1 MYTHFAARNAMMASR
16 MNDKRTRSLAR
27 AFRMMCSLTRSFKRK
42 SQEEGVR
49 GVSGVSRGVSR
60 GGSGSVDFENGSQKK
75 EYDVEDE
82 EEEEEIDIEEEES
95 EKEDEKEDEKEGLFR
110 PPTGLVSK
118 TVWVRVVQMYRPQV

>member
-1 MYTHFAARNAMMASR
+1 MSR
-16 MNDKRTRSLAR
+16 
-27 AFRMMCSLTRSFKRK
+27 
-42 SQEEGVR
+42 
-49 GVSGVSRGVSR
+49 VSRGVSR

-82 EEEEEIDIEEEES
+82 EEEEIDVEEEES
-95 EKEDEKEDEKEGLFR
+95 EMEDEKDGLFR